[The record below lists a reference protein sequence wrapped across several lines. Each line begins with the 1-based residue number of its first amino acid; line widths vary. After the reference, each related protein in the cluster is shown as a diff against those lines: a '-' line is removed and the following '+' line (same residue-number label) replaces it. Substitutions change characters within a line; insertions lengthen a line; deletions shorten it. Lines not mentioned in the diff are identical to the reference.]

1 MKHILK
7 DDMEMIIFI
16 SFVVIQNDISKAN
29 VPYFCIC
36 KVLTYPLP
44 WISNIASILSVP
56 KQRTSQCIVIFMYIH
71 TVYDLLIS

>member
-36 KVLTYPLP
+36 KVAYPD
-44 WISNIASILSVP
+44 
-56 KQRTSQCIVIFMYIH
+56 TIF
-71 TVYDLLIS
+71 